1 MTSTT
6 DTRHRRSSRLI
17 FAPLLFAALAVTQ
30 YVDAA
35 SAVTGPLTV
44 TEHEP
49 PFPDS
54 VNSVST
60 IVSGGIAEIA
70 QGDGSAIGG
79 ILQDPDFIDIN
90 STFGDNTILFNILGT
105 GTGTTFTHA
114 VGFFDTGYT
123 LGAQYLFTDIHFTS
137 PGHITNVTASTP
149 DTNISELSTLNLSW
163 TDNSISLNVDKL
175 GVRSSSG
182 VRANQGQ
189 FLLTITTQADTV
201 TPPNVPE
208 PASLGLLGIG
218 LLLSC
223 GRLHK
228 KR

>member
-90 STFGDNTILFNILGT
+90 STFGDNTI
-105 GTGTTFTHA
+105 
-114 VGFFDTGYT
+114 DRK
-123 LGAQYLFTDIHFTS
+123 
-137 PGHITNVTASTP
+137 STR
-149 DTNISELSTLNLSW
+149 LN
-163 TDNSISLNVDKL
+163 
-175 GVRSSSG
+175 SSHG
-182 VRANQGQ
+182 
-189 FLLTITTQADTV
+189 
-201 TPPNVPE
+201 
-208 PASLGLLGIG
+208 
-218 LLLSC
+218 
-223 GRLHK
+223 
-228 KR
+228 